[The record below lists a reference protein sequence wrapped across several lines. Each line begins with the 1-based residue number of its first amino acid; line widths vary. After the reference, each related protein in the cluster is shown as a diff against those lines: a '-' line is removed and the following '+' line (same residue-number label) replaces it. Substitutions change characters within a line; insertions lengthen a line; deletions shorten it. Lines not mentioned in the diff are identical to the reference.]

1 MVKWTNR
8 MHQVA
13 YFELKVT
20 MHGLPSHVLLSLGY
34 KSFQDYLLTLPKFT
48 GSAVQKKFID
58 RLCSSSIVTGIRL
71 AGTLLCIM
79 CYICCF
85 VWADRSHSPPRWTM
99 TLETELRC

>member
-1 MVKWTNR
+1 MVKWTNRMHQVAYLRMVKWTNR

-71 AGTLLCIM
+71 AGTLLCVCHLSHLLI
-79 CYICCF
+79 F
-85 VWADRSHSPPRWTM
+85 VA
-99 TLETELRC
+99 